1 MLMSNEALSCT
12 MAQTR
17 DREKAIVPE
26 LVAGKAAD

>member
-1 MLMSNEALSCT
+1 MLKSNEALART

-26 LVAGKAAD
+26 LVAG